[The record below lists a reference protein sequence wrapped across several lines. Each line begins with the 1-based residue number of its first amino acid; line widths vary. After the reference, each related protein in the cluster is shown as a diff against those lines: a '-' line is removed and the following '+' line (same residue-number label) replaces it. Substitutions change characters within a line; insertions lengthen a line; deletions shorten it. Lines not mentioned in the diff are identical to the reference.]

1 MVAEKLEE
9 VIEKAVKNKL
19 SNYNNVSAMGNNE
32 PAMPKLVEF
41 VETDSLGETL
51 EKLAILHIR
60 TWMLEDAIQ
69 AARTDKQIADL
80 KRKIDICFKVKRP
93 KYVAAINAMI
103 DNSIKTG
110 RSLHEDSVKF
120 YKGIDNE

>member
-1 MVAEKLEE
+1 MVADKIEE
-9 VIEKAVKNKL
+9 AIKEAIQKTLGDQKEQL
-19 SNYNNVSAMGNNE
+19 IPNNV
-32 PAMPKLVEF
+32 EF
-41 VETDSLGETL
+41 IETDSLGETV

-69 AARTDKQIADL
+69 QASTNYEIADL
-80 KRKIDICFKVKRP
+80 KKKIDICFKVKRP

-110 RSLHEDSVKF
+110 RSLQEESVKL
-120 YKGIDNE
+120 YKGVDNE

>member
-60 TWMLEDAIQ
+60 TWMFEDAIQ
-69 AARTDKQIADL
+69 AARTDEQIADL
-80 KRKIDICFKVKRP
+80 KRKIDICFKIKRP

-110 RSLHEDSVKF
+110 RSLH
-120 YKGIDNE
+120 